1 MAATPLS
8 PASPEEAPPLPVVRE
23 PDSKA
28 RVMSGSVG
36 GVPVYDA
43 GLAGSAGLEMGLG
56 EELEPPRPW
65 EKPKENQR
73 GDTPNE
79 VSERKPKLYYYKEYI
94 QKKNNLP
101 NKY

>member
-23 PDSKA
+23 PDSKG

-43 GLAGSAGLEMGLG
+43 GLAGSAGLELGLV

-79 VSERKPKLYYYKEYI
+79 VS
-94 QKKNNLP
+94 
-101 NKY
+101 